1 MQEALNHNSMS
12 SLNVKEVFAVTHL
25 IIVAMER
32 TQTGKLFQM
41 SSDNMIIVSKQH
53 EGDEH
58 YRKVITG
65 L

>member
-1 MQEALNHNSMS
+1 MS
-12 SLNVKEVFAVTHL
+12 SLNVKEVFEVTHL

-58 YRKVITG
+58 YRKVIT
-65 L
+65 